1 MAKKITIH
9 PLYVYQN
16 RTQNDIALIETE
28 KAFDF
33 TQLDKIA
40 PICLPSILL
49 LSFAK
54 YIMKLFCSS

>member
-40 PICLPSILL
+40 PICLPSILVL
-49 LSFAK
+49 NFVK

>member
-40 PICLPSILL
+40 PICLPSTYFSVGLCKIHHDYVL
-49 LSFAK
+49 
-54 YIMKLFCSS
+54 

>member
-40 PICLPSILL
+40 PICLPSTYFSVRLCKIHHENVL
-49 LSFAK
+49 
-54 YIMKLFCSS
+54 